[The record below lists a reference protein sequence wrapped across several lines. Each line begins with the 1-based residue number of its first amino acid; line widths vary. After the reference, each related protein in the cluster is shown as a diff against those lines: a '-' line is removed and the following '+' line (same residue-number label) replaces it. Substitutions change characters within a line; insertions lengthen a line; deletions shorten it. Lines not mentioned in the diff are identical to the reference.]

1 MVLIVPEPRGGVFA
15 SVTAVRALY
24 IVTMHPVAQDLPI
37 HPGLAGGILAAAAVQ
52 HHRDRQDRL
61 GGNRGLYF

>member
-1 MVLIVPEPRGGVFA
+1 
-15 SVTAVRALY
+15 
-24 IVTMHPVAQDLPI
+24 MHPVAQDLPI